1 MMTGLEPRDFTW
13 IISGRLAVSE
23 RIGGYGFQH
32 RRVRREEEIA
42 WLVHHGFTAVLSLL
56 DGNQNLAA
64 YEAAG
69 LAPHHAPLDE
79 HDPVSVNAVFAA
91 IGEALLPAGAVVL
104 LHRDIVDDAIAGVI
118 AGYLVFSARVTD
130 PIVATA
136 VVQEIL
142 KRPLGPGA
150 RAMIPAKAGT

>member
-1 MMTGLEPRDFTW
+1 MVTGLEPRGFTW

-42 WLVHHGFTAVLSLL
+42 WLLHNGFTAVLSLL

-64 YEAAG
+64 YESAG
-69 LAPHHAPLDE
+69 LKAHHAHLDE
-79 HDPVSVNAVFAA
+79 SDPASVTAVFAA
-91 IGEALLPAGAVVL
+91 LAEALRPADAVVL
-104 LHRDIVDDAIAGVI
+104 MHRDIVDDAMAGVV
-118 AGYLVFSARVTD
+118 AGYLVYSRRVGD

-142 KRPLGPGA
+142 KRPLGPAA
-150 RAMIPAKAGT
+150 RGMIPAKAGA

>member
-42 WLVHHGFTAVLSLL
+42 WLLGKGFTAVLSLL
-56 DGNQNLAA
+56 EGNQNLAA

-69 LAPHHAPLDE
+69 LKAHHAPLDE
-79 HDPVSVNAVFAA
+79 QDPASVTAVFAA
-91 IGEALLPAGAVVL
+91 VREALRPAGAVVMM
-104 LHRDIVDDAIAGVI
+104 HRDIVDDAVAGVI
-118 AGYLVFSARVTD
+118 AGYLVSSGRVAD
-130 PIVATA
+130 PIMATA

-150 RAMIPAKAGT
+150 RAMIPAKADA